1 MRPRLP
7 CAAVAAL
14 VLAALLA
21 GCAKVAK
28 EPVPPKVA
36 APPEFPA
43 TYYRQALEQG
53 KRVLRIDPRDSLVV
67 VEVRRS
73 GKLARMGHDHVV
85 ASHHVTGYVAPEA
98 GRADLYIQLERLAV
112 DEASL
117 RTEAG
122 FDTQPSEADIEGTRT
137 NMLEKVLEASKF
149 PFALVRVTRPPSK
162 QENAQLDVALTL
174 HGETRTLKAPAQVK
188 PVDDGLLVTGRLS
201 FNQTD
206 FGIKPYTVLG
216 GALAVQNK
224 LDLRYR
230 IHARRA
236 TAVE

>member
-14 VLAALLA
+14 VHAALLA
-21 GCAKVAK
+21 GCAQVAT
-28 EPVPPKVA
+28 EPGPPQVA
-36 APPEFPA
+36 APPQFPA

-174 HGETRTLKAPAQVK
+174 HGETRTLKAPAQIK
-188 PVDDGLLVTGRLS
+188 PVDNGLLVTGRLS

-206 FGIKPYTVLG
+206 FGIKPYAVLG

>member
-122 FDTQPSEADIEGTRT
+122 FDTQPLRQTSRGRVPTCWR
-137 NMLEKVLEASKF
+137 KSSKRASF
-149 PFALVRVTRPPSK
+149 PSRWCA
-162 QENAQLDVALTL
+162 
-174 HGETRTLKAPAQVK
+174 
-188 PVDDGLLVTGRLS
+188 
-201 FNQTD
+201 
-206 FGIKPYTVLG
+206 
-216 GALAVQNK
+216 
-224 LDLRYR
+224 
-230 IHARRA
+230 
-236 TAVE
+236 